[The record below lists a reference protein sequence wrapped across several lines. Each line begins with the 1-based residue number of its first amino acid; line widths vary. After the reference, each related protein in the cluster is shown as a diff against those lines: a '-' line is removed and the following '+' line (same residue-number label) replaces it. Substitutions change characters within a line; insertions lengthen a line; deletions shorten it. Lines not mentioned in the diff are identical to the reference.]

1 MKNILTVLALTVA
14 GALPVA
20 ATAAD
25 PAQPATPAQR
35 ATPAEPGPKTPSAT
49 PAAPATPAQPASP
62 AGDAKGVMQGVP
74 PEAGRTELPPMFRE
88 LDQDKDG
95 QISKGEAKRSAETQA
110 SFDSMDTDRNGK
122 ISLIEWGA
130 ADKAKQRSK
139 Q

>member
-1 MKNILTVLALTVA
+1 MKNILTVLALAVT
-14 GALPVA
+14 GAMPIA

-25 PAQPATPAQR
+25 PAQPATPAER
-35 ATPAEPGPKTPSAT
+35 ATPAEPGAKTPSAM
-49 PAAPATPAQPASP
+49 PAEPATPAERATP
-62 AGDAKGVMQGVP
+62 AGAAKGPLQGVP